1 MLEKNYPLNMS
12 DEELFEISNRLVMPD
27 WLSYMDENEY
37 NAWIQQQT
45 PPSDPAKWQD
55 WLNTLEPPFDVVEWL
70 HQLEQ
75 DAPEKEDTCENPY
88 FKVKRT
94 SEKQKRRSLSQD
106 EQGTLYIQNIS
117 AYQIPELSFRE
128 EISGTTYTVTG
139 SFEGTQNLLRKLERI
154 TAHNFSGEIG
164 EGA

>member
-75 DAPEKEDTCENPY
+75 A
-88 FKVKRT
+88 
-94 SEKQKRRSLSQD
+94 
-106 EQGTLYIQNIS
+106 
-117 AYQIPELSFRE
+117 
-128 EISGTTYTVTG
+128 
-139 SFEGTQNLLRKLERI
+139 
-154 TAHNFSGEIG
+154 FSGR
-164 EGA
+164 